1 MQLCC
6 KNATP
11 MTATII
17 YSRAARPP
25 LSRLLLLSRASPLE
39 SISVP
44 SSVTCALASMGRRQC
59 RLRDRLGEFS
69 VSALLGS
76 PWRRP
81 ARFWLLVLPAAMH
94 EILHKAER
102 DRDKENRDDAGGK
115 HAAEHGQ
122 TEEDSSMCSGSRSE
136 HERHDAEDEC
146 EGRHEDRPEPHLGCS
161 QGGVHDG
168 LSFLKLNFRKLDD
181 EDRVLGGQSNQH
193 DQANLS
199 EHVVLT
205 RLRSHKLEKP
215 QGTERAEDSDRR
227 DKKNAEGQGPAFIL
241 RSENQ
246 KHKQQREPEN
256 HAGRHTF
263 GSHFLL
269 E

>member
-11 MTATII
+11 MIATII

-25 LSRLLLLSRASPLE
+25 VFRLSRLSQASPLQ

-44 SSVTCALASMGRRQC
+44 SSVTSILITVGRGQC

-94 EILHKAER
+94 KILHKTER
-102 DRDKENRDDAGGK
+102 DRDKENRDDAGGQ

-122 TEEDSSMCSGSRSE
+122 TEEDSSMC
-136 HERHDAEDEC
+136 
-146 EGRHEDRPEPHLGCS
+146 
-161 QGGVHDG
+161 
-168 LSFLKLNFRKLDD
+168 
-181 EDRVLGGQSNQH
+181 
-193 DQANLS
+193 
-199 EHVVLT
+199 
-205 RLRSHKLEKP
+205 
-215 QGTERAEDSDRR
+215 
-227 DKKNAEGQGPAFIL
+227 
-241 RSENQ
+241 
-246 KHKQQREPEN
+246 
-256 HAGRHTF
+256 
-263 GSHFLL
+263 
-269 E
+269 